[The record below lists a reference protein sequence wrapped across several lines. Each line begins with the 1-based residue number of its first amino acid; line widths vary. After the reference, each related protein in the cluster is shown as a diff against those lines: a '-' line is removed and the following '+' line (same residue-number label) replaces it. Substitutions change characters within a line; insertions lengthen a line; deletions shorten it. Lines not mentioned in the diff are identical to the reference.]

1 MSLPNIL
8 TVAPTED
15 GWKDFWFNNWIEHQE
30 ICQQIQAST
39 NTAVPPAP
47 NNGINNTVYIITPWV
62 DEDANGIL
70 QRHQEY
76 HDDMNLALGLQGQ
89 DLSVVNFDNPTSL
102 RDWVWNHYLEH
113 QAVHQT
119 LDF

>member
-8 TVAPTED
+8 IVPPSKD
-15 GWKDFWFNNWIEHQE
+15 GWTQFWFDNWIEHQE
-30 ICQQIQAST
+30 ICQKIQAKT
-39 NTAVPPAP
+39 NTATPPAP
-47 NNGINNTVYIITPWV
+47 NNGTNNTVYVITPWV

-76 HDDMNLALGLQGQ
+76 HDDMNLALKLQGQ
-89 DLSVVNFDNPTSL
+89 DLSVIDFDNPASV
-102 RDWVWNHYLEH
+102 RGWVWNHYQEH
-113 QAVHQT
+113 LAVHEQ